1 MFTVAI
7 GIIFSY
13 SSDMSVQILIADD
26 EGINRLFVKTILV
39 AHGWTVEDVSNGR
52 DAVDI
57 FENTPFDIVILDVKM
72 PVMGGKHAASEIRS
86 IEEKQG
92 REPAVLLGLTAY
104 AEKELVDELMQ
115 HGMNGVIHKPITE
128 GALIRK
134 INSMLES
141 RDPE

>member
-1 MFTVAI
+1 
-7 GIIFSY
+7 
-13 SSDMSVQILIADD
+13 MSEFKVLLVDD
-26 EGINRLFVKTILV
+26 EQAFLSTFLKRLKKRNIN
-39 AHGWTVEDVSNGR
+39 VEAVTSGEEALEYVENNSPDV
-52 DAVDI
+52 I
-57 FENTPFDIVILDVKM
+57 ILDVKM